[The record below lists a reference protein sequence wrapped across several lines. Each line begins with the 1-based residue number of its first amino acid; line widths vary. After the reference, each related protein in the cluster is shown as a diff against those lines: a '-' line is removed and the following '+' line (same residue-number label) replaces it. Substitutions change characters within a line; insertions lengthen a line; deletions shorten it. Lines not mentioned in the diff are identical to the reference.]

1 MAMHLEDPELT
12 GWASRYVVPPD
23 QERLARAVVADVIS
37 TTILS
42 LDLKCPQV
50 TAGQR
55 EGLTESERRLM
66 AG

>member
-1 MAMHLEDPELT
+1 
-12 GWASRYVVPPD
+12 VVPPD

-55 EGLTESERRLM
+55 EGLTEAERRLM